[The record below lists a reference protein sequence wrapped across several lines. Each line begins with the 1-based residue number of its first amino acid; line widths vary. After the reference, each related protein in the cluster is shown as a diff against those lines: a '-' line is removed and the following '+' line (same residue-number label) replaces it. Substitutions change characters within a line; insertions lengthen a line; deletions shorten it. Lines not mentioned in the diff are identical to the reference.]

1 MVKGGVYKKRKVHR
15 ERGRTQ
21 VLRGKEE
28 TGRTLRDKRVNSNNS
43 YVSVVSLGQFVL
55 RKWFIPIIRLA
66 ISSLFFS
73 LGGVLLYLFVSLS
86 YKFIVLGHGWTNPA
100 TILSGLGLLVHLV
113 PTIMLYNL
121 FIILITNKYI

>member
-1 MVKGGVYKKRKVHR
+1 MDDWDMVKGGVYKKRKVHR

-43 YVSVVSLGQFVL
+43 YVSVVSSGQFVL

-73 LGGVLLYLFVSLS
+73 SDGVPL
-86 YKFIVLGHGWTNPA
+86 
-100 TILSGLGLLVHLV
+100 
-113 PTIMLYNL
+113 
-121 FIILITNKYI
+121 